1 MKVIVNKKQ
10 VEVETQTNIY
20 QLLEL
25 LNVNPNHCAV
35 AVGNKVI
42 KKTQWSETQ
51 LKNDQEITIINATC
65 GG

>member
-10 VEVETQTNIY
+10 VEIEKAINIY
-20 QLLEL
+20 ELLEL
-25 LNVNPNHCAV
+25 LNVNSSHCAV
-35 AVGNKVI
+35 AIGNKVI

>member
-10 VEVETQTNIY
+10 VEVERKVNIY
-20 QLLEL
+20 ELLEL
-25 LNVNPNHCAV
+25 LNVNPSHCAV
-35 AVGNKVI
+35 AIGNKVI

-51 LKNDQEITIINATC
+51 LKEADEITIINATC

>member
-1 MKVIVNKKQ
+1 MKLIVNKKPI
-10 VEVETQTNIY
+10 EIENTINIY

-51 LKNDQEITIINATC
+51 LKNDQAITIINATC

>member
-10 VEVETQTNIY
+10 IEIETQTNIY

-25 LNVNPNHCAV
+25 LQVEASFCAV
-35 AVGNKVI
+35 AIGTKVI

-51 LKNDQEITIINATC
+51 LKEADEITIINATC

>member
-1 MKVIVNKKQ
+1 MKLIVNKKPI
-10 VEVETQTNIY
+10 EIENTINIY

-25 LNVNPNHCAV
+25 LNVNPSHCAV
-35 AVGNKVI
+35 AVRNKVI

-51 LKNDQEITIINATC
+51 LKNDDEITIINATC

>member
-10 VEVETQTNIY
+10 VEIENTINIY

-42 KKTQWSETQ
+42 KKSQWSQTQ
-51 LKNDQEITIINATC
+51 LNNDDEITIINATC

>member
-1 MKVIVNKKQ
+1 MKLIVNKKQ
-10 VEVETQTNIY
+10 IEVDTQTNIY

>member
-1 MKVIVNKKQ
+1 MKLIVNKKPI
-10 VEVETQTNIY
+10 EIENTINIY

-42 KKTQWSETQ
+42 KKYE
-51 LKNDQEITIINATC
+51 
-65 GG
+65 

>member
-10 VEVETQTNIY
+10 IEVDTQTNIY

>member
-1 MKVIVNKKQ
+1 MKLIVNKKQ

-51 LKNDQEITIINATC
+51 LKEADEITIINATC

>member
-1 MKVIVNKKQ
+1 MNNQ
-10 VEVETQTNIY
+10 E
-20 QLLEL
+20 LLEL

-42 KKTQWSETQ
+42 KKSQWSETQ

>member
-1 MKVIVNKKQ
+1 MKLIVNKKPI
-10 VEVETQTNIY
+10 EIENTINIY

-35 AVGNKVI
+35 SVGNKVI
-42 KKTQWSETQ
+42 KKSQWSQTQ
-51 LKNDQEITIINATC
+51 LNNDDEITIINATC

>member
-1 MKVIVNKKQ
+1 MKLIVNKKPI
-10 VEVETQTNIY
+10 EIENTINIY

-25 LNVNPNHCAV
+25 LNVNPSHCAV

-42 KKTQWSETQ
+42 KKSQWSETQ
-51 LKNDQEITIINATC
+51 LKEADEITIINATC

>member
-25 LNVNPNHCAV
+25 LNVNPSHCAV

-42 KKTQWSETQ
+42 KKSQWSETQ

>member
-10 VEVETQTNIY
+10 VEIESETNIY

-25 LNVNPNHCAV
+25 LKVESSFCAV
-35 AVGNKVI
+35 AIGNRVV
-42 KKTQWSETQ
+42 KKSQWSETLLQ
-51 LKNDQEITIINATC
+51 NEDEITIINATC

>member
-1 MKVIVNKKQ
+1 MKLIVNKKPI
-10 VEVETQTNIY
+10 EIENTINIY

-25 LNVNPNHCAV
+25 LNVNPSHCAV
-35 AVGNKVI
+35 AIGNKVI

-51 LKNDQEITIINATC
+51 LKEADEITIINATC

>member
-10 VEVETQTNIY
+10 VEIEKAINIY
-20 QLLEL
+20 ELLEL
-25 LNVNPNHCAV
+25 LNVNSSHCAV
-35 AVGNKVI
+35 AIGNKVV

-51 LKNDQEITIINATC
+51 LKEADEITIINATC

>member
-10 VEVETQTNIY
+10 VEIEKAINIY
-20 QLLEL
+20 ELLEL
-25 LNVNPNHCAV
+25 LNVNSSHCAV
-35 AVGNKVI
+35 AIGNKVI

-51 LKNDQEITIINATC
+51 LKEADEITIINATC

>member
-1 MKVIVNKKQ
+1 MKLIVNKKPI
-10 VEVETQTNIY
+10 EIENTINIY

-25 LNVNPNHCAV
+25 LNVNSSHCAV
-35 AVGNKVI
+35 AIGNKVI

-51 LKNDQEITIINATC
+51 LKNDDEITIINATC